1 MALFR
6 TAVLEET
13 DVAEQRLRDWGLTRA
28 QFIAVARAARTWAED
43 AGPLMPVNA
52 PGTLAYIFG
61 VNELRAQLIDEEWR
75 VDRTGGVEAVV
86 NKSIGLRVGFQ
97 NVDRACDPVM
107 PPHPRSAKGSSS
119 EMLSGPT
126 LFEYYGVEPGPMQ
139 FAPADGIPTYYA
151 MVGEDG
157 SVELSHPQIIDGAY
171 HHFNERIFIYRPAGT
186 FENDVSSNTDDVADD
201 FDIDVTFKDRHN
213 V

>member
-1 MALFR
+1 MFR
-6 TAVLEET
+6 TAVLDEN
-13 DVAEQRLRDWGLTRA
+13 DKAERRLRDWGLTAA
-28 QFIAVARAARTWAED
+28 QFIAVARAARTWATD
-43 AGPLMPVNA
+43 AGPLMPANA

-61 VNELRAQLIDEEWR
+61 VQELRAQLIDEEWR
-75 VDRTGGVEAVV
+75 VDRTGGIEAVV
-86 NKSIGLRVGFQ
+86 NRTIGLRIGFQ

-126 LFEYYGVEPGPMQ
+126 LFEHYGVEPGPVQ
-139 FAPADGIPTYYA
+139 PGPTDGISTYYV

-157 SVELSHPQIIDGAY
+157 SVELSYPQIVDGAY
-171 HHFNERIFIYRPAGT
+171 RHFNERIFIHRPAGT
-186 FENDVSSNTDDVADD
+186 FEADVNPETDVADE
-201 FDIDVTFKDRHN
+201 FDIDVTFRDGRN

>member
-1 MALFR
+1 MAMFR
-6 TAVLEET
+6 TAVLEES
-13 DVAEQRLRDWGLTRA
+13 DDAESRLRDWGLTRA
-28 QFIAVARAARTWAED
+28 QFIAVARAARSWADD
-43 AGPLMPVNA
+43 AGPLMPANA

-61 VNELRAQLIDEEWR
+61 VQELRAQLIDEEWR
-75 VDRTGGVEAVV
+75 VDRTGGIEAVV
-86 NKSIGLRVGFQ
+86 NRKIGLRIGFH

-126 LFEYYGVEPGPMQ
+126 LFEHFGVEPGPLPP
-139 FAPADGIPTYYA
+139 APADGISTYYA

-157 SVELSHPQIIDGAY
+157 SVELSYPQIVDGAY
-171 HHFNERIFIYRPAGT
+171 HHFNERIFIDRPAGT
-186 FENDVSSNTDDVADD
+186 FEDEASVETGVAED
-201 FDIDVTFKDRHN
+201 FEIDVTFKDRRD